1 MQGDS
6 HSKRFLAVW
15 GAAWLALFAVSL
27 PWQAPE
33 FRAWEHLYDPDTR
46 RFEPNQRVAM
56 EVVGDLGWKSWVREL
71 QDPRP
76 TTFSVDRFGFR
87 NPDRT
92 APPRYVVIGDSYAA
106 GAGLSDDET
115 LAARLSQEVG
125 EPVYNFATQYL
136 NGPALFF
143 REARFAES
151 PPEVVV
157 WSPVARAIRPRP
169 LFVKGL
175 EQRRPNGLAGIG
187 DDFAALVRRV
197 EEGNR
202 LRRELRFVQQGIQFR
217 RRGHRYARTL
227 PGGETVLALSLAE
240 QGLLVPP
247 HVRGVAACV
256 AMLTQ
261 LHAVLAGAGVR
272 FVFAPIP
279 EVGSIY
285 PELYDPRERAF
296 LADPSFLDVLL
307 EGAQSAGV
315 PVMDLRPVFRASR
328 EPYLYQRDDTHWGPR
343 AVELAARAL
352 APRLTLEVA
361 SPRDR

>member
-1 MQGDS
+1 MRSDND
-6 HSKRFLAVW
+6 SKRFLAVW

-33 FRAWEHLYDPDTR
+33 FRAWEHLYEADTR
-46 RFEPNQRVAM
+46 RFAPNQRVEM
-56 EVVGDLGWKSWVREL
+56 EVVGDLGFKSWVREL
-71 QDPRP
+71 QVPRQ
-76 TTFSVDRFGFR
+76 TTFSIDRFGFR
-87 NPDRT
+87 NPDRAT
-92 APPRYVVIGDSYAA
+92 PPRYVVIGDSYAA

-115 LAARLSQEVG
+115 LAARLSREIG
-125 EPVYNFATQYL
+125 EPVYSFATQYL

-143 REARFAES
+143 REDRFAEV

-175 EQRRPNGLAGIG
+175 ENRQPSALSAIGDQLAGV
-187 DDFAALVRRV
+187 VRRV

-202 LRRELRFVQQGIQFR
+202 LRRELRFVQQGFKFR
-217 RRGHRYARTL
+217 RRGYRYARSL
-227 PGGETVLALSLAE
+227 PNGETVLTLGLAE

-247 HVRGVAACV
+247 DVRGAAQCV
-256 AMLTQ
+256 AMVTQ

-285 PELYDPRERAF
+285 PELYDPRERAY
-296 LADPSFLDVLL
+296 LAEPSFLDVLL
-307 EGAQSAGV
+307 EGAESAGV
-315 PVMDLRPVFRASR
+315 PVVDLRPVFREAR

-361 SPRDR
+361 APRDL